1 MLKVYAYIF
10 LLLLSLTALGQAQP
24 SLPPLPSPPRQT
36 PQPASSPSPLPSPAG
51 ATEQRSPAAG
61 QGGEEVGEGDVVRVS
76 ANLVSVPVSV
86 INRQGRYVLDLHQQD
101 FRVYE
106 DGVEQAIVH
115 FSNVDQPFS
124 VVLLIDTSGSTAP
137 FIEQIKA
144 AAKAFVDQLRPSD
157 TVRPVYFHGEIK
169 PLTAEGI
176 NDPKLFS
183 DAIDRIEPGPINMGT
198 RLYDAVNFS
207 LGALRPTSARKAVIL
222 LTDGENTWGKATMK
236 STLRDAEESDTIFYT
251 LQYGD
256 PRGGPRGDQTP
267 QKYLQQLAEKTGGRY
282 FRGGD
287 MNAIR
292 QSFAEV
298 AEELRRQYVLGYE
311 PRAPGRN
318 GLRKIRVKVN
328 RKQVVVKARRFYTY
342 TREMP

>member
-1 MLKVYAYIF
+1 MNNFLC
-10 LLLLSLTALGQAQP
+10 LLLLVSLSALVQAQP
-24 SLPPLPSPPRQT
+24 SPSPV
-36 PQPASSPSPLPSPAG
+36 PSPLPARTGEQHSP
-51 ATEQRSPAAG
+51 PAP
-61 QGGEEVGEGDVVRVS
+61 GGEEVGEGDVVRVS

-86 INRQGRYVLDLHQQD
+86 VNRQGKYVLDLHQQD
-101 FRVYE
+101 FRVFE
-106 DGVEQAIVH
+106 DGTQQAIVH

-137 FIEQIKA
+137 FIDQIKA

-157 TVRPVYFHGEIK
+157 TVRPIYFHGEIK

-176 NDPKLFS
+176 NDPQLFS
-183 DAIDRIEPGPINMGT
+183 AAIDRIEPGPINMGT
-198 RLYDAVNFS
+198 RLYDAVEFS
-207 LGALRPTSARKAVIL
+207 LGALRPTAARKAVIL

-236 STLRDAEESDTIFYT
+236 GTLRDAEESDTIFYT

-256 PRGGPRGDQTP
+256 TPRDPKA
-267 QKYLQQLAEKTGGRY
+267 QKYLEQLADKTGGRY

-292 QSFAEV
+292 RSFVEV

-311 PRAPGRN
+311 PNQPERSGV
-318 GLRKIRVKVN
+318 RKIRVKVN
-328 RKQVVVKARRFYTY
+328 RKQVAVRARRFYTY
-342 TREMP
+342 TRQMP